1 MSEQINKY
9 TELHEE
15 FIDGLFEYYKT
26 YETFMGNPSVFQI
39 KRLRKSIKIMHKILK
54 IMEKA
59 AQECRSDRPN
69 WVDPRKSYKL
79 PKGKEND

>member
-1 MSEQINKY
+1 MNDRINKY

-26 YETFMGNPSVFQI
+26 YETFMGTPSNFQI
-39 KRLRKSIKIMHKILK
+39 IRIRKAIRKMYKTLK
-54 IMEKA
+54 AMEKA
-59 AQECRSDRPN
+59 AQECRSDRAN

-79 PKGKEND
+79 PKRKEK